1 LAPRISL
8 ALAIHNHQPVGNFGW
23 VFADVYDRAY
33 QPMLAALERHPGV
46 RLSLHYTGPLLEWLA
61 AERPEFIDRLRSL
74 VARDQ
79 VELLGG
85 GLYEPILASLPEE
98 DRVDQ
103 LDRMTATVEAITGRR
118 PQGAWLAER
127 VWEPDLPTSLARAGY
142 RWTILD
148 DQHFRAA
155 AIPEENLWGAYTTED
170 QGHLLTVFGTEQ
182 GLRYR
187 IPFGSV
193 EAVIDYLRVHATEDG
208 RRVGM
213 MGDDGEKFGAWPS
226 THEHCWGDGD
236 WVERFFTALEANDDW
251 LSTVTPSQWL
261 EREPPI
267 GRVYLPTSSYAEM
280 GGWALPADEAVVF
293 GRVLREA
300 QASHDPAARWLRG
313 GFWRNFQVRYR
324 EINDLHKQMLRTSA
338 KVAAMPEGPER
349 VAAVDHLHRGQS
361 NDCYWHGLF
370 GGIYISHMRLA
381 TCEHLIAAEDAA
393 DAVLGTARAAER
405 LDLDSDGRDELRLA
419 EPGQVVT
426 VKPAEGAGIGSWD
439 VRAAR
444 HALASVLRRR
454 PEAYHETLRAA
465 DAGTGHEP
473 VGAKGAVSIHDVV
486 MAKEEGLARHLH
498 YDDHERRSGLVRFL
512 ASGVSPD
519 AVAVGSEAELGDF
532 RDGDWQVDHLAAGQV
547 SLSRSGTA
555 LGQPLAISKTIRL
568 AGGRLDPQL
577 VIELELRHLGD
588 AAIETRV
595 GLELSLHMLGGG
607 GNPSAWYEVGG
618 TRSAHDGS
626 GQAAAVAAIGYGN
639 DWIGIAV
646 ETRPDPIADAWWSPI
661 ETVSNSETGF
671 ERVYQGS
678 TLLVSWPARIE
689 PATTCRFAITSSVA
703 VARDQALEERG
714 RPCRELDTARRATV
728 GHEPSPPGRPRA
740 FLPTVPDGSIHGAGA
755 PRPVRGA
762 VPRLE

>member
-1 LAPRISL
+1 MAPRISL

-23 VFADVYDRAY
+23 VFAEVYARAY
-33 QPMLAALERHPGV
+33 LPMLEALERHPGV
-46 RLSLHYTGPLLEWLA
+46 RLSLHYTGPLLEWLG
-61 AERPEFIDRLRSL
+61 AERPEFLARLATL

-85 GLYEPILASLPEE
+85 GLYEPILASLHER
-98 DRVDQ
+98 DRIDQ
-103 LDRMTATVEAITGRR
+103 LNRMTATVEAITGRR

-127 VWEPDLPTSLARAGY
+127 VWEPDLPTALTSAGY

-170 QGHLLTVFGTEQ
+170 QGNLLTVFGTEQ

-187 IPFGSV
+187 IPFGGV
-193 EAVIDYLRVHATEDG
+193 EDVIDYLRVHATEDG
-208 RRVGM
+208 KRVGT
-213 MGDDGEKFGAWPS
+213 MGDDGEKFGAWPT
-226 THEHCWGDGD
+226 THAHCWGEGR
-236 WVERFFTALEANDDW
+236 WVERFFTALEANEDW

-267 GRVYLPTSSYAEM
+267 GRAYLPTSSYSEM

-293 GRVLREA
+293 TRLLHDARA
-300 QASHDPAARWLRG
+300 NHDPAARWLRG

-338 KVAAMPEGPER
+338 KVAAMPAGPER
-349 VAAVDHLHRGQS
+349 TAAVDHLHRGQS

-393 DAVLGTARAAER
+393 DAMLGMARSAER
-405 LDLDSDGRDELRLA
+405 LDLDMDGRDEVRLA

-454 PEAYHETLRAA
+454 PEAYHETLRAHA
-465 DAGTGHEP
+465 ARAGDGTVDGTG
-473 VGAKGAVSIHDVV
+473 AASIHDIV
-486 MAKEEGLARHLH
+486 MVKEEGLSDHLH
-498 YDDHERRSGLVRFL
+498 YDDHERRNGLVRFL
-512 ASGVSPD
+512 APD
-519 AVAVGSEAELGDF
+519 VTPESVAVASAAELGDF
-532 RDGDWQVDHLAAGQV
+532 RDGDWLVDHLAPGQV
-547 SLSRSGTA
+547 SLSRNGTA

-568 AGGRLDPQL
+568 GGGRLDPEL
-577 VIELELRHLGD
+577 VVELEVRHRGD
-588 AAIETRV
+588 TAVETRL

-607 GNPSAWYEVGG
+607 GNPSAWYDVHGI
-618 TRSAHDGS
+618 RSAHDGS
-626 GQAAAVAAIGYGN
+626 GQARDLDAIGYGN

-646 ETRPDPIADAWWSPI
+646 ETRPDPVADAWWSPI
-661 ETVSNSETGF
+661 ETVSNSESGF

-678 TLLVSWPARIE
+678 TLLLSWPARIE
-689 PATTCRFAITSSVA
+689 PGATCRYAVTSRVA
-703 VARDQALEERG
+703 VARDRAEEER
-714 RPCRELDTARRATV
+714 AR
-728 GHEPSPPGRPRA
+728 S
-740 FLPTVPDGSIHGAGA
+740 
-755 PRPVRGA
+755 
-762 VPRLE
+762 